1 MLTVQMKQ
9 DKIPV
14 IEWRV
19 AMITIIG
26 KLPDSD
32 KVHNGKTCVCFVL
45 GCKYSIAY
53 SEGYMEGV
61 YEKIF

>member
-1 MLTVQMKQ
+1 
-9 DKIPV
+9 
-14 IEWRV
+14 
-19 AMITIIG
+19 MITIIG

>member
-1 MLTVQMKQ
+1 MQMKK

-14 IEWRV
+14 IKGRA

-26 KLPDSD
+26 RRPDSN
-32 KVHNGKTCVCFVL
+32 KVHNEKTCMCFVL

-61 YEKIF
+61 YEKII